1 MNDEVKTAT
10 HSQPQQTQQPPQP
23 QQQPRQPEQPQQLQ
37 QPETSLHQ
45 RIASLAPAPLLKGED
60 AKAYDALLKNIC
72 DALKPVDTIEEI
84 LARDVVDLV
93 WETLRLRRL
102 TAALINERAEN
113 PLNST
118 LAAYGA
124 DGRMHREF
132 LRGDALMASALDENL
147 YSVERIGRLAALVE
161 ARRIA
166 ALRELD
172 RHRAVFADRVRQIL
186 PPVEDAEYKV
196 IEGQAPLVPS
206 DENAA

>member
-1 MNDEVKTAT
+1 MTNEAKTA
-10 HSQPQQTQQPPQP
+10 SNPPQA
-23 QQQPRQPEQPQQLQ
+23 
-37 QPETSLHQ
+37 ETSSHQ
-45 RIASLAPAPLLKGED
+45 RMASLATPPLLKGED

-72 DALKPVDTIEEI
+72 DALRPADTIEEI

-93 WETLRLRRL
+93 WDTLRLRRL

-206 DENAA
+206 DENAT